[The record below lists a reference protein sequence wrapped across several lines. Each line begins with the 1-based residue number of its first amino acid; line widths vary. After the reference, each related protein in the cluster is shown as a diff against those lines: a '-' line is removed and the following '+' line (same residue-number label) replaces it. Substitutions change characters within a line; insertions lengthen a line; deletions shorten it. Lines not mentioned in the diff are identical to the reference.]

1 MLITNFLYIRFSNK
15 LTMKSKITFLF
26 IFLFSILGFSQDTT
40 YDLLKNKTQTNI
52 LYDRVYNISNAT
64 NLKSEG
70 ISTNNFL
77 QVYHEMQ
84 RADFDN
90 RLPKL
95 ESIKDEA
102 NIGFANKQIPLS
114 LLISDFETIKKSE
127 IENKNVYLNAN
138 NQMEMKSGIDYPFEK
153 HSINLIGALLQKS
166 KTNKV
171 DFILKSNL
179 IFNTTNRKISS
190 IQ

>member
-1 MLITNFLYIRFSNK
+1 
-15 LTMKSKITFLF
+15 MKSKITFLF
-26 IFLFSILGFSQDTT
+26 ILLFSILGFSQDKT

-102 NIGFANKQIPLS
+102 NIGFSNKQIPLS

-127 IENKNVYLNAN
+127 IENKNMYLNSN
-138 NQMEMKSGIDYPFEK
+138 NQMEMNIA
-153 HSINLIGALLQKS
+153 LI
-166 KTNKV
+166 
-171 DFILKSNL
+171 
-179 IFNTTNRKISS
+179 
-190 IQ
+190 